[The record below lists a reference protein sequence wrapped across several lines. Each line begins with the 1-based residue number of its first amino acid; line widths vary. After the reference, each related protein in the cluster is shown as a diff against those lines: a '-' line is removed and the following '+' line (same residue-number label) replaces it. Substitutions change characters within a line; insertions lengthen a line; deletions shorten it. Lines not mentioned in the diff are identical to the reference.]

1 MRSSMNR
8 FEYNPTSLKMTRSR
22 FKIPHKHSTTFNAG
36 DLIPFKFYE
45 VLAGDTFSLDLS
57 SVCRMTTPIFPVMD
71 NAYMDVYFFFIPAR
85 LLWIHNNEFYGEN
98 VNGPWVSETEYEIPQ
113 IVVSGDEIKK
123 GSIYDQ
129 LGLPLY
135 GWETAGSS
143 SHSFDARPVRA
154 YGLIWNEWFRD
165 QNVSAPLNIYMG
177 DAVQEYVGSLEPRL
191 DTWFSYGFN
200 KMTTDWVFQGL
211 PLPVAKFHDYFTSA
225 LPMPQKGPA
234 VTLPLIAGD
243 DSYIPVV
250 ANQEWHV
257 EPVTQTDQPRLID
270 QSGNEPVS
278 FVMTGVSMGGG
289 YSGLGSSGT
298 TPPSSDGRSPLFL
311 DNLGIASETFSSLSA
326 INVNVLRQAF
336 AMQRLFEKDA
346 RGGTRFREIILTHFG
361 VKTSDSRVQVPEFL
375 AGKRIPISM
384 TAVPQ
389 TSATSDVSPQG
400 NLAAYSHTL
409 DSSSLFTYS
418 ATEPGFIMGLCCVRT
433 DHSYSQG
440 IQKKWTRRRRFD
452 FYWPV
457 FANLGEQPIYNR
469 ELNIGYD
476 QTDDEVFG
484 YNEAWAEYRY
494 EPNTVAG
501 ALRPDYGETLAAW
514 TYADEFLDMPT
525 LSPEFIYENR
535 NNVDRTL
542 AVKSTVED
550 QFIVDFYFNLTV
562 TRPMPL
568 YSIPGMTDHY

>member
-71 NAYMDVYFFFIPAR
+71 NAYMDIYFFFIPAR

-98 VNGPWVSETEYEIPQ
+98 VNGPWVSQTEYEIPQ
-113 IVVSGDEIKK
+113 IVVSGEEIKK
-123 GSIYDQ
+123 GTIYDQ
-129 LGLPLY
+129 LSLPLY
-135 GWETAGSS
+135 GWDSAGSY
-143 SHSFDARPVRA
+143 SHSFDARPIRA

-177 DAVQEYVGSLEPRL
+177 DAVQEYRGTQDPSTA
-191 DTWFSYGFN
+191 TWFTYGFN
-200 KMTTDWVFQGL
+200 KMTTDWLFEGL

-243 DSYIPVV
+243 DSYVPVV
-250 ANQEWHV
+250 ANQDWYV
-257 EPVTQTDQPRLID
+257 EPVNETDQPRLVT
-270 QSGNEPVS
+270 QSGTEDYGV
-278 FVMTGVSMGGG
+278 VMSGVSAGGG
-289 YSGLGSSGT
+289 YDGLGTTTFVPSGES
-298 TPPSSDGRSPLFL
+298 PSPAYLV
-311 DNLGIASETFSSLSA
+311 NLGIPSSTFSNLSA

-418 ATEPGFIMGLCCVRT
+418 ATEPGFIMGVCCVRT

-440 IQKKWTRRRRFD
+440 IQKKWSRKRRFD

-469 ELNIGYD
+469 ELFLGASS
-476 QTDDEVFG
+476 TDDEVFG

-501 ALRPDYGETLAAW
+501 ALRPDYEATLAAW
-514 TYADEFLDMPT
+514 TYADNFGDTPT

>member
-57 SVCRMTTPIFPVMD
+57 SVCRMSTPIFPVMD
-71 NAYMDVYFFFIPAR
+71 NAYMDIYFFFIPAR
-85 LLWIHNNEFYGEN
+85 LLWVHNNEFYGEN
-98 VNGPWVSETEYEIPQ
+98 VNGPWVSEMEYEIPQ
-113 IVVSGDEIKK
+113 ISFSNDVYK
-123 GSIYDQ
+123 GTIYDQ
-129 LGLPLY
+129 LCLPLN
-135 GWETAGSS
+135 GWTVGS
-143 SHSFDARPVRA
+143 FTVDARPVRA

-165 QNVSAPLNIYMG
+165 QNVSAPLNIYLG
-177 DAVQEYVGSLEPRL
+177 DAEQVYRGTL
-191 DTWFSYGFN
+191 DPQKTTWFEYGFIR
-200 KMTTDWVFQGL
+200 MTTDWLFEGL

-243 DSYIPVV
+243 DNYIPVV
-250 ANQEWHV
+250 AKHDWHV
-257 EPVTQTDQPRLID
+257 EPVNDTDQPRLIT
-270 QSGNEPVS
+270 QSGDEPS
-278 FVMTGVSMGGG
+278 KYVMSGVNGGG
-289 YSGLGSSGT
+289 GSSGIGSSGT
-298 TPPSSDGRSPLFL
+298 EPPSSGGRVPLYL
-311 DNLGIASETFSSLSA
+311 DNLGIPSESFSNLSA

-440 IQKKWTRRRRFD
+440 IQKKWSRKRRFD

-469 ELNIGYD
+469 ELYLGN
-476 QTDDEVFG
+476 TSDEVFG

-501 ALRPDYGETLAAW
+501 ALRPDYEGTLAAW
-514 TYADEFLDMPT
+514 TYADWFSETPT

-542 AVKSTVED
+542 AVKSTTED
-550 QFIVDFYFNLTV
+550 QFIADFFFNLTV

>member
-1 MRSSMNR
+1 MRNSMNR

-71 NAYMDVYFFFIPAR
+71 NAYMDIYFFFIPAR
-85 LLWIHNNEFYGEN
+85 LTWTHNNEFYGEN
-98 VNGPWVSETEYEIPQ
+98 VNGPWVSETEYEIPV
-113 IVVSGDEIKK
+113 IGVDSDEIQK
-123 GSIYDQ
+123 GTIYDH
-129 LGLPLY
+129 LCLPLY
-135 GWETAGSS
+135 GWDTTQN
-143 SHSFDARPVRA
+143 SFDARPIRA

-165 QNVSAPLNIYMG
+165 QNVSAPVNVYLG
-177 DAVQEYVGSLEPRL
+177 DAKQYYRGNTSPNA
-191 DTWFSYGFN
+191 DTWFTYGFN
-200 KMTTDWVFQGL
+200 KMTTDWLFEGL

-243 DSYIPVV
+243 DTYIPVV
-250 ANQEWHV
+250 ANDSWHV
-257 EPVTQTDQPRLID
+257 DPVSDTDQPRLVS
-270 QSGNEPVS
+270 QSGSELV
-278 FVMTGVSMGGG
+278 GVVNSGINFAGGS
-289 YSGLGSSGT
+289 SGLGVSPATSTGT
-298 TPPSSDGRSPLFL
+298 PAFF
-311 DNLGIASETFSSLSA
+311 DNLGIPSETFANLSA

-440 IQKKWTRRRRFD
+440 IAKKWSRRRRFD

-469 ELNIGYD
+469 ELNIGYEQSD
-476 QTDDEVFG
+476 NEVFG

-501 ALRPDYGETLAAW
+501 ALRPDYGQTLAAW
-514 TYADEFLDMPT
+514 TYADCFTDSPT
-525 LSPEFIYENR
+525 LSPEFIYETR
-535 NNVDRTL
+535 DNVDRTL
-542 AVKSTVED
+542 AVKSIYED